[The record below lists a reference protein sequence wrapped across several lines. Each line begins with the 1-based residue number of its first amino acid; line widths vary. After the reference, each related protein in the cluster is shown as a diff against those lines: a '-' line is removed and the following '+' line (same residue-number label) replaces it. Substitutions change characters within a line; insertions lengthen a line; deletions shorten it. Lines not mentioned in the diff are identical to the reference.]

1 MWHRS
6 RSGRACLSVVG
17 LALAGALAAS
27 GLAACAPAG
36 SAPEGGVDLAY
47 EQYTLGNG
55 LNVILRKD
63 DRLPIAA
70 VNLWYHV
77 GPANEVRDRTGFA
90 HLFEHLMFQ
99 GSRHTGKDRH
109 FAELESVG
117 ASSVNG
123 TTSLDRTNYLE
134 NVPSNAL
141 ETALWL
147 ESDRMGFLLDTLD
160 QAELANQQSVVRN
173 ERRQTR
179 EVPPYAQSDEKAMA
193 LLFPA
198 DHPYHANIMGSHAD
212 IQSATL
218 DEARDFFKR
227 YYVPNNAS
235 LAIVGNIDV
244 AATKE
249 LVEKYF
255 GSLPR
260 GADVPQP
267 QIATPQLTAER
278 RATVTDQ
285 VQLPRVHMSW
295 ITSPA
300 FAPGDAEADLAAHLL
315 GSGNASRLYGSMVR
329 AGIAQEVSAYQQ
341 SLKHGSV
348 FQIEATAKPGRTA
361 DELEAAIQKELD
373 TLAATPP
380 TPAELDAAKLAIRSS
395 LLFGLEDLGAQAD
408 MFNRY
413 DHYLGNP
420 GYLAKDL
427 QRYVDADAAGV
438 TRFVTDQLRSDRR
451 VVVRTVP
458 GPKVI
463 PPEPAAPAAAPR
475 TPAAPPAAAPDA
487 PKPPPAEPWRTTVPR
502 PGPAPAIALPSA
514 QRFELGNGLPVYLL
528 ESHGLPLV
536 VASLT
541 SRWGS
546 AADPADKPGLASFA
560 TAMLD
565 RGTQTR
571 DAQTLAREIDALG
584 AKFSVDQV
592 DDDGSSVV
600 LQALSPQMGR
610 AMAVMS
616 DAVRAPAFP
625 AAELARVR
633 SEHLVKLQQQG
644 ESLTTVGEKVTRRE
658 LYGAEHPYGHLAK
671 GTAAAVGS
679 ITREDVAAF
688 HQKAFTPKNSA
699 LVLAGDLTPDQA
711 RTLAEDAF
719 GSWTGEGVDPAVP
732 AVPTPGPDR
741 VLMVDKPGSA
751 QTALV
756 LAQSGVARKDPDFE
770 KLLVLNEVLGGGF
783 SSRVNLNLR
792 ERNGYSYGAGSSVSG
807 SRGVRSISLRS
818 SVQTQFTAASV
829 REILKEVNGIRDAP
843 ISAEELSRARESLT
857 QSLPASFGTG
867 RASAQAVAD
876 IYQLDLPPDYF
887 QKLPGVFAAI
897 NAAQV
902 QEVAREH
909 LRPELMKVVAVG
921 DRAKVEPQLAELA
934 LGPIGYRAPDGGPAH
949 P

>member
-1 MWHRS
+1 M
-6 RSGRACLSVVG
+6 VG
-17 LALAGALAAS
+17 LALAGALTAC
-27 GLAACAPAG
+27 GLAGCSPGATTA
-36 SAPEGGVDLAY
+36 EGGVDLAF
-47 EQYTLGNG
+47 EQYTLDNG

-77 GPANEVRDRTGFA
+77 GPANEAQDRTGFA

-99 GSRHTGKDRH
+99 GSGHTGKDRH

-134 NVPSNAL
+134 DVPSNAL

-147 ESDRMGFLLDTLD
+147 ESDRMGFLLDSLD
-160 QAELANQQSVVRN
+160 QVELANQQAVVRN

-218 DEARDFFKR
+218 DEARDFFTR

-235 LAIVGNIDV
+235 LAIVGNIDF
-244 AATKE
+244 AATKN

-255 GSLPR
+255 GSIPR

-267 QIATPQLTAER
+267 QVATPQLTAER
-278 RATVTDQ
+278 RETVTDQ

-329 AGIAQEVSAYQQ
+329 TGIAQDVSAYQQ

-373 TLAATPP
+373 TLATTPP

-413 DHYLGNP
+413 DYYVGDP
-420 GYLAKDL
+420 GYLDKDL

-438 TRFVTDQLRSDRR
+438 SRFVTDQLRSDRR
-451 VVVRTVP
+451 VLVRTVP

-463 PPEPAAPAAAPR
+463 PPEPPAPPQPRAPTAPPQAAPS
-475 TPAAPPAAAPDA
+475 PPQ
-487 PKPPPAEPWRTTVPR
+487 PPSAEPWRNTVPR
-502 PGPAPAIALPSA
+502 PGPVPAIALPSA

-546 AADPADKPGLASFA
+546 AADPVDKPGLASFA

-584 AKFSVDQV
+584 AQFLVNQV
-592 DDDGSSVV
+592 DDDGSSVQ

-616 DAVRAPAFP
+616 DAVRSPAFP
-625 AAELARVR
+625 AAELERVR
-633 SEHLVKLQQQG
+633 SEHLVALQQQG

-658 LYGAEHPYGHLAK
+658 LYGPEHPYGHLAK
-671 GTAAAVGS
+671 GTAAAVKN

-688 HQKAFTPKNSA
+688 HQKAFTPRNSA
-699 LVLAGDLTPDQA
+699 LVLAGDLTPEQA
-711 RTLAEDAF
+711 RTLAEESF
-719 GSWTGEGVDPAVP
+719 GSWTGEGADPPVP
-732 AVPTPGPDR
+732 AAPTPGPER
-741 VLMVDKPGSA
+741 VLVVDKPGSA

-756 LAQSGVARKDPDFE
+756 LAQTGVARKDPDFE

-818 SVQTQFTAASV
+818 SVQTQFTGASV

-843 ISAEELSRARESLT
+843 ISTEELNRARESLS

-897 NAAQV
+897 DAEQV
-902 QEVAREH
+902 QEVARKH

-934 LGPIGYRAPDGGPAH
+934 LGPIGYRAPDGGPAR